1 MTNETPSDVPHDSR
15 RVRVVIA
22 DRHPLVVRGLHD
34 VLASAA
40 DFEVVGTCTDGEPA
54 AAAVRESRPDLLI
67 ADHALPGLTGT
78 QLARLITME
87 KRETKV
93 VLVCETLT
101 PDQSVHAYAA
111 GVTAAVTRDVALASL
126 LEICRRVARGEAVD
140 HQVAQNL
147 ALGLTAATRVRART
161 TLTARE
167 IEIVRLLASGATN
180 KRIAA
185 TLAITEGTVKI
196 HLHTIFRK
204 AGVNNRVAL
213 TLFAQANGMT

>member
-1 MTNETPSDVPHDSR
+1 MTSETPPDTPLHSR
-15 RVRVVIA
+15 TVRVVIA
-22 DRHPLVVRGLHD
+22 DRHPLVLRGLQN
-34 VLASAA
+34 VLASATGF
-40 DFEVVGTCTDGEPA
+40 DVVATCTDGEQ
-54 AAAVRESRPDLLI
+54 AAAVVRQSRPDLLI
-67 ADHALPGLTGT
+67 ADHVMQGLTGT

-87 KRETKV
+87 EWETKV

-111 GVTAAVTRDVALASL
+111 GVTAVVTRDVALASL
-126 LEICRRVARGEAVD
+126 LEICRRVASGEAVI
-140 HQVAQNL
+140 HQEWRNAP
-147 ALGLTAATRVRART
+147 LGETETPRVRART

-167 IEIVRLLASGATN
+167 IEIVRLLAAGATN

-204 AGVNNRVAL
+204 AGVSNRVAL